1 VRFLLVDR
9 IVELERG
16 RRATGIKNVTLS
28 EDFLADH
35 FPEQPVMPG
44 VMIAEAMAQLADW
57 VVREASDFRCMGV
70 VSSYDRLRFR
80 NFVVPGDQLR
90 LEVEITGQDASQAT
104 VKGKAYREGQVVT
117 SAEFTLAL
125 REAEPAMVAQSTHQ
139 FGVIR
144 PHRNGEKPIEV

>member
-57 VVREASDFRCMGV
+57 VVRESSDFRCIGV

-90 LEVEITGQDASQAT
+90 LEVEITGQDASEAT
-104 VKGKAYREGQVVT
+104 VKGKAYRENQVVT

-125 REAEPAMVAQSTHQ
+125 REAEPATVAQSTHL

>member
-1 VRFLLVDR
+1 VDR

-57 VVREASDFRCMGV
+57 VVREGSDFRCVGV

-90 LEVEITGQDASQAT
+90 LEVEITGQDASEAT
-104 VKGKAYREGQVVT
+104 VKGKAYRENQVVT

-125 REAEPAMVAQSTHQ
+125 REAEPATVAQSTHL

>member
-1 VRFLLVDR
+1 MDR

-44 VMIAEAMAQLADW
+44 VLIAEALAQLADW
-57 VVREASDFRCMGV
+57 VVREGSEFRCVGV

-80 NFVVPGDQLR
+80 HFVLPGDQLR
-90 LEVEITGQDASQAT
+90 LEVEITSQDAAGAT
-104 VKGKAYREGQVVT
+104 VKGRAFRGEQLVT
-117 SAEFTLAL
+117 SAEFALTLHSAEAL
-125 REAEPAMVAQSTHQ
+125 VPVEESTHLYSYIHPQ
-139 FGVIR
+139 A
-144 PHRNGEKPIEV
+144 NGERRRAN

>member
-9 IVELERG
+9 IIELERG

-57 VVREASDFRCMGV
+57 VVRESSDFRCIGV

-90 LEVEITGQDASQAT
+90 LEVEITGQDASEAT
-104 VKGKAYREGQVVT
+104 VKGKAYRENQVVT

-125 REAEPAMVAQSTHQ
+125 REAEPATVAQSAHL

>member
-1 VRFLLVDR
+1 MDR

-57 VVREASDFRCMGV
+57 VVRESSDFRCVGV

-104 VKGKAYREGQVVT
+104 VKGKAYRENQVVT

-125 REAEPAMVAQSTHQ
+125 REAAPATVAQSTHL

>member
-1 VRFLLVDR
+1 MDR

-57 VVREASDFRCMGV
+57 VVRESSDFRCIGV

-90 LEVEITGQDASQAT
+90 LEVEITGQDASEAT
-104 VKGKAYREGQVVT
+104 VKGKAYRENQVVT

-125 REAEPAMVAQSTHQ
+125 REAEPATVAQSAHL

>member
-1 VRFLLVDR
+1 MDR

-57 VVREASDFRCMGV
+57 VVRESSDFRCVGV

-104 VKGKAYREGQVVT
+104 VKGKAYRENQVVT

-125 REAEPAMVAQSTHQ
+125 REAEPATVAQSTHL

>member
-57 VVREASDFRCMGV
+57 VVRESSDFRCIGV

-90 LEVEITGQDASQAT
+90 LEVEITGQDASEAT
-104 VKGKAYREGQVVT
+104 VKGKAYRENQVVT

-125 REAEPAMVAQSTHQ
+125 REAEPATVAQSAHL